1 MAEQGEISTGFPK
14 NALQQQ
20 GFGYSDKWSKE
31 ELMAHDNVSIKVQD
45 ERGEKEMVAKKAKLE
60 VAQKLKTM
68 GLSNKDIKEAT
79 GLSDDEINDL

>member
-1 MAEQGEISTGFPK
+1 
-14 NALQQQ
+14 
-20 GFGYSDKWSKE
+20 
-31 ELMAHDNVSIKVQD
+31 MAHDNVSIKVQD